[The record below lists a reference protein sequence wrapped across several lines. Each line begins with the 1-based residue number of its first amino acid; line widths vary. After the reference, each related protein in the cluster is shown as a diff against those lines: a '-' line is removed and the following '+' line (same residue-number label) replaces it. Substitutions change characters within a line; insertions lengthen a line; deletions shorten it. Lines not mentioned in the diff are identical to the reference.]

1 MPHIQKLLDVPPNDD
16 HPNGGARHS
25 NGEVVLLS
33 SSMLNYFISLSST
46 LFFCGN
52 DRRSDFTMALT
63 LFTTLAQQAS
73 SVDIDGDVAGGP
85 SSSSSS
91 SSSSPEII
99 QLYSNA
105 VLDFLNGTIVKLG
118 NSPTTIANAAVVDV
132 TEQQFEGGGSSR
144 RQFSALS
151 YQAVQ
156 TLGRDTDDE
165 RQQRQHLRPD
175 LGVWDCCVDDVELA
189 TANNAIPLA
198 SMLLQRVVI
207 GTTPTETLKKTKT
220 KQTTVLMTIDVS
232 SLNNIS
238 MVQSV
243 VEQMRNV
250 ILGAFTTIDC
260 NSSEVGCN
268 DMSSK
273 TAATVTTSA
282 SSYTT
287 STKSLQ
293 HSTFGKAKINEE
305 VGTTVEGGD
314 NTVDNNNIALIL
326 AAIVPSSSSSSSTTT
341 TTTSK
346 GVDEYSERQSR
357 AFLSYHLR
365 KFALELNCTLCF
377 VSSSDIVKSS
387 NNNSNK
393 EEEGTST
400 MPSSTAMTT
409 LEDPMISG
417 SSNDGSTTMS
427 VDELACLV
435 RRIALGISHHIDDIV
450 EGIHKSSS
458 ICFPGTHDSEL
469 VYGPYLRN
477 ASCEGKW
484 DATVDDL
491 NVAFPPVSTKTTTTT
506 TGMIIDNDKDGI
518 GEGGD
523 EAWLNQLAT
532 SIGITTDAGPLSPLH
547 KPLTT
552 PKLGGGGDDGGG
564 NEKTSVPKKR
574 VTRLSSTRNKD
585 TAKTPKDEKEVM
597 NFFDNLLKK

>member
-1 MPHIQKLLDVPPNDD
+1 
-16 HPNGGARHS
+16 
-25 NGEVVLLS
+25 
-33 SSMLNYFISLSST
+33 
-46 LFFCGN
+46 
-52 DRRSDFTMALT
+52 MALT
-63 LFTTLAQQAS
+63 LFTTLTQQAS

-85 SSSSSS
+85 SSSSS

-118 NSPTTIANAAVVDV
+118 NSSPTTITNAAVDA
-132 TEQQFEGGGSSR
+132 TEQQFEGGSSR

-156 TLGRDTDDE
+156 TLGRDTDEEE
-165 RQQRQHLRPD
+165 RQQRRHLRPD
-175 LGVWDCCVDDVELA
+175 LGIWDCCADDVELA
-189 TANNAIPLA
+189 TANDAIPRA

-220 KQTTVLMTIDVS
+220 KKTVLMTIDVS
-232 SLNNIS
+232 SLDDIS

-260 NSSEVGCN
+260 SSSEVECN

-273 TAATVTTSA
+273 TAATA

-287 STKSLQ
+287 SMKSLQ
-293 HSTFGKAKINEE
+293 HSTFGKAHINEE

-314 NTVDNNNIALIL
+314 NNVDNNNIAFIL
-326 AAIVPSSSSSSSTTT
+326 AAIVPSSSSSSSSTST

-346 GVDEYSERQSR
+346 GVDEYSERQTR
-357 AFLSYHLR
+357 ALLSYHLR

-377 VSSSDIVKSS
+377 VSSDIVKGS

-393 EEEGTST
+393 EEEETST

-417 SSNDGSTTMS
+417 SSNDGSTAMS

-435 RRIALGISHHIDDIV
+435 RRIALCISHHIDDIV
-450 EGIHKSSS
+450 EGEHKSSS
-458 ICFPGTHDSEL
+458 ICFPGTHDPEL
-469 VYGPYLRN
+469 VFGPYLRN

-491 NVAFPPVSTKTTTTT
+491 NVAFPPPSTKTTTTK
-506 TGMIIDNDKDGI
+506 TGMIIDNNKDGI

-523 EAWLNQLAT
+523 EVWLSQLAT
-532 SIGITTDAGPLSPLH
+532 SIGITTDVGPLSPLH
-547 KPLTT
+547 KPPTT

-564 NEKTSVPKKR
+564 KEKTLVPKKR

>member
-1 MPHIQKLLDVPPNDD
+1 
-16 HPNGGARHS
+16 
-25 NGEVVLLS
+25 
-33 SSMLNYFISLSST
+33 
-46 LFFCGN
+46 
-52 DRRSDFTMALT
+52 MALT
-63 LFTTLAQQAS
+63 LFTTLTQQAS

-118 NSPTTIANAAVVDV
+118 NSPAAITNATAAAVDV
-132 TEQQFEGGGSSR
+132 TEQQLLEGSSSR

-156 TLGRDTDDE
+156 TLGRDTDE
-165 RQQRQHLRPD
+165 EKQHLRPD
-175 LGVWDCCVDDVELA
+175 LGVWDCCVDVAPA
-189 TANNAIPLA
+189 TANNAIPRA
-198 SMLLQRVVI
+198 SMLLQQVVI
-207 GTTPTETLKKTKT
+207 GSTTTEKLKKKTKT
-220 KQTTVLMTIDVS
+220 KTVLMTIDVS

-238 MVQSV
+238 MVQSI

-250 ILGAFTTIDC
+250 ILGAYHTIDC
-260 NSSEVGCN
+260 SSSEVEFN

-273 TAATVTTSA
+273 TAATTATTSA

-287 STKSLQ
+287 SMKSLQ
-293 HSTFGKAKINEE
+293 HSTFGKAHINEE
-305 VGTTVEGGD
+305 VGTTVKGGD
-314 NTVDNNNIALIL
+314 NNVDNNYIALIL
-326 AAIVPSSSSSSSTTT
+326 AAIVPSSTSS

-357 AFLSYHLR
+357 ALVSYHLR

-377 VSSSDIVKSS
+377 VSSDVAKSS
-387 NNNSNK
+387 GNNNNK
-393 EEEGTST
+393 EAKETST

-417 SSNDGSTTMS
+417 SNNDGSTTMS
-427 VDELACLV
+427 VDELAYLV
-435 RRIALGISHHIDDIV
+435 RNIALGISHHMDDIV
-450 EGIHKSSS
+450 EGEHKSSS

-491 NVAFPPVSTKTTTTT
+491 DKAFPPPSTKTTTTK
-506 TGMIIDNDKDGI
+506 TGMIIDGDKDGI

-532 SIGITTDAGPLSPLH
+532 SIGIIATDAAGPLSPLH
-547 KPLTT
+547 KPLPTT

-564 NEKTSVPKKR
+564 KEKTSVPKKR
-574 VTRLSSTRNKD
+574 ITRLSSTRNKD
-585 TAKTPKDEKEVM
+585 TTKTPKDEKEVM

>member
-1 MPHIQKLLDVPPNDD
+1 
-16 HPNGGARHS
+16 
-25 NGEVVLLS
+25 
-33 SSMLNYFISLSST
+33 
-46 LFFCGN
+46 
-52 DRRSDFTMALT
+52 
-63 LFTTLAQQAS
+63 
-73 SVDIDGDVAGGP
+73 
-85 SSSSSS
+85 
-91 SSSSPEII
+91 
-99 QLYSNA
+99 
-105 VLDFLNGTIVKLG
+105 
-118 NSPTTIANAAVVDV
+118 
-132 TEQQFEGGGSSR
+132 
-144 RQFSALS
+144 
-151 YQAVQ
+151 
-156 TLGRDTDDE
+156 
-165 RQQRQHLRPD
+165 
-175 LGVWDCCVDDVELA
+175 
-189 TANNAIPLA
+189 
-198 SMLLQRVVI
+198 
-207 GTTPTETLKKTKT
+207 
-220 KQTTVLMTIDVS
+220 
-232 SLNNIS
+232 
-238 MVQSV
+238 
-243 VEQMRNV
+243 
-250 ILGAFTTIDC
+250 
-260 NSSEVGCN
+260 
-268 DMSSK
+268 
-273 TAATVTTSA
+273 
-282 SSYTT
+282 
-287 STKSLQ
+287 
-293 HSTFGKAKINEE
+293 
-305 VGTTVEGGD
+305 
-314 NTVDNNNIALIL
+314 L

-357 AFLSYHLR
+357 ALLSYHLR

-417 SSNDGSTTMS
+417 TSNDGSTTMS

-491 NVAFPPVSTKTTTTT
+491 NVAFPPVSTKTATTK

-547 KPLTT
+547 KPPTT

-564 NEKTSVPKKR
+564 KEKTSVPKKR